1 MDLENCF
8 LATKLI
14 KQGYYNQA
22 VNVFFFFFNQFNIL
36 LKGNMYAHINIY
48 IISSLSDRRVLFI

>member
-22 VNVFFFFFNQFNIL
+22 VN
-36 LKGNMYAHINIY
+36 G
-48 IISSLSDRRVLFI
+48 VLFCFF